1 MTPTEPAPSTV
12 NIALDKVVLQFGG
25 STSAADETRFAAIE
39 TRLAAL
45 EAGGGPG
52 QPLLIEQ
59 FLLEASQLDIANGDN
74 VLFDTSVL
82 GNVFNLTP
90 EGIITLPAN
99 GVFLCEANVF
109 AGWTGP
115 ISGSMEVSMRWTVVD
130 STAVDTGFGSLM
142 RIRPVSSPDNRS
154 SNSRA
159 VGLID
164 TTGGPVDIAL
174 RIIFVSGGPVAL
186 GGPAD
191 TSAVIQ
197 QIV

>member
-1 MTPTEPAPSTV
+1 MTPTEPAPSNV
-12 NIALDKVVLQFGG
+12 NVALDKVVLQFGG
-25 STSAADETRFAAIE
+25 ATNAADETRFAAIE

-74 VLFDTSVL
+74 VLFDTPVL

-90 EGIITLPAN
+90 GGIITLPAD
-99 GVFLCEANVF
+99 GLFLCEANVF
-109 AGWTGP
+109 AGWTSPAGN
-115 ISGSMEVSMRWTVVD
+115 EAVALRWFVVGNP
-130 STAVDTGFGSLM
+130 TGFGSLM
-142 RIRPVSSPDNRS
+142 RLFPPSSQSDWS
-154 SNSRA
+154 SNPKA

-174 RIIFVSGGPVAL
+174 RVTGVGGGPVNL
-186 GGPAD
+186 TGPAD
-191 TSAVIQ
+191 ATAVIK